1 MSDSDDDYA
10 FFGSPVRE
18 LDEDELRKQKVP
30 RIEDQFAKDKQGRRR
45 FHGAFSG
52 GFSAGYFN
60 SVGSKEGWTPST
72 FVSSRGQRADS
83 KSAKPQDFMDDED
96 LESYGISPQ
105 GIQATSS
112 YDSNDPQKR
121 KRVIDPEGPIPG
133 VPVLEDILKPARET
147 MGMKILQKLGW
158 RPGQGVGPR
167 VKRIEKVKAQKDKQR
182 MYGCQLH
189 SDVGE
194 GDKDEDGDEDV
205 DCDSGVTYAPD
216 DVETLY
222 LPNPKQDQFGLGYK
236 PLDRTPVLGGH
247 INLFDPSPLSMK
259 EKKKKVLIKGQ
270 AFGVGA
276 FEDED
281 EDIYATEDMSNYD
294 FGEEKKD
301 AQKKKM
307 GQNFQSP
314 MTLLGLTEMIEGF
327 KISNKPSQGH
337 KIYPRPNLPKDFSP
351 KHQPRKRRFERKE
364 NEVRGLGRHEMTPEQ
379 RARLLSDK
387 SKTTVEIRS
396 GVKNEVKQSQQQTKG
411 DIHDTSDIDKIYE
424 EFKTAS
430 MKSSEFKPFARN
442 SEKQRRYE
450 LFLRMKERGQ
460 KDRYYLAQPKTM
472 TEWERERE
480 ICEFNRAAQL
490 FQPLTSTM
498 ANRFVTAATSDTG
511 PVLKDGLNTEIPKI
525 ESVTEEIDIDTL
537 GGNVADER
545 VKAAKMNMFGKL
557 TQVTVDWHP
566 DRLLCRRFNVPNP
579 YPESSFVG
587 VRKTTGEKLSIF
599 NVLNAPVED
608 TAGLQSK
615 KSQTFSKSDED
626 DPSEDDDD
634 DDGDSYD
641 DNKPETFGLKV
652 PVDGPPTM
660 DLFKAIFQDSDSESD
675 DEEKNEAE
683 GESDAEMSEV
693 KEENTQSSFQSSSR
707 SSKEGKSNDVNNP
720 VMRSVTELVSSI
732 RGEVN
737 SSVSKE
743 EEVGVKD
750 PKKKVRVSRF
760 EPKEEVKKEEDIP
773 PKHIFI
779 PRKKVSEPIE
789 SQPAKG
795 IFANID
801 FEALN
806 SYRKLDPD
814 TSKAQTDSIS
824 DDGGA
829 KEAIE
834 RKDSDSSIDSEDE
847 YGPPI
852 PSHLKNRNQ
861 MIRSTP
867 VSVTLPKDVATKSAS
882 KNSPWIVKEVKSK
895 SSKKHKHKD
904 KHKHKKEKKKKKK
917 QKEKKKKH
925 RRRSKSDSSTDSS
938 DSD

>member
-83 KSAKPQDFMDDED
+83 KAARPQDFMDDED

-121 KRVIDPEGPIPG
+121 KRVIDPDGPIPG

-167 VKRIEKVKAQKDKQR
+167 VKRLEKVKAQKDKRR
-182 MYGCQLH
+182 MYGCH
-189 SDVGE
+189 FPSDGGD
-194 GDKDEDGDEDV
+194 GDKDEDGDDDA

-294 FGEEKKD
+294 FGEEKKN
-301 AQKKKM
+301 AQKKNTS
-307 GQNFQSP
+307 QNFQSP

-327 KISNKPSQGH
+327 KISTKPSQGH
-337 KIYPRPNLPKDFSP
+337 KIYPRPNLPKDFTP

-387 SKTTVEIRS
+387 SKTTVEFC
-396 GVKNEVKQSQQQTKG
+396 
-411 DIHDTSDIDKIYE
+411 Y
-424 EFKTAS
+424 
-430 MKSSEFKPFARN
+430 
-442 SEKQRRYE
+442 
-450 LFLRMKERGQ
+450 
-460 KDRYYLAQPKTM
+460 RYYLAQPKTM

-525 ESVTEEIDIDTL
+525 EPVNEEIEIDAL

-545 VKAAKMNMFGKL
+545 IKAAKMNMFGKL

-615 KSQTFSKSDED
+615 KSQTKSKADED
-626 DPSEDDDD
+626 DQSEDDDD
-634 DDGDSYD
+634 DDEDNDGYD

-675 DEEKNEAE
+675 DEEKNDAE
-683 GESDAEMSEV
+683 EESDAEMSEV
-693 KEENTQSSFQSSSR
+693 KEENTQRSFQSSSR
-707 SSKEGKSNDVNNP
+707 SSKEVKNNDVNNP
-720 VMRSVTELVSSI
+720 VMRSVTELVSTI

-737 SSVSKE
+737 TGVSKE
-743 EEVGVKD
+743 DEGLKD

-760 EPKEEVKKEEDIP
+760 EPREEVKKEEDVP

-779 PRKKVSEPIE
+779 PRKKAPEPTE

-806 SYRKLDPD
+806 SYRKLDPE
-814 TSKAQTDSIS
+814 TSKEQTDNIS
-824 DDGGA
+824 NDEGSN
-829 KEAIE
+829 EARE
-834 RKDSDSSIDSEDE
+834 KKDSDSSVDSEDE

-867 VSVTLPKDVATKSAS
+867 ASVTLPRDIATKSAN
-882 KNSPWIVKEVKSK
+882 KDSPWIVKEVKSK

-938 DSD
+938 DSE

>member
-1 MSDSDDDYA
+1 MK
-10 FFGSPVRE
+10 FFFQE
-18 LDEDELRKQKVP
+18 
-30 RIEDQFAKDKQGRRR
+30 R
-45 FHGAFSG
+45 FLW
-52 GFSAGYFN
+52 YYKN
-60 SVGSKEGWTPST
+60 LPST
-72 FVSSRGQRADS
+72 VQ
-83 KSAKPQDFMDDED
+83 
-96 LESYGISPQ
+96 SYSVYHLA
-105 GIQATSS
+105 ATHI
-112 YDSNDPQKR
+112 YDS
-121 KRVIDPEGPIPG
+121 VFFSLSLSLIFFC
-133 VPVLEDILKPARET
+133 ILP
-147 MGMKILQKLGW
+147 
-158 RPGQGVGPR
+158 
-167 VKRIEKVKAQKDKQR
+167 
-182 MYGCQLH
+182 C
-189 SDVGE
+189 
-194 GDKDEDGDEDV
+194 
-205 DCDSGVTYAPD
+205 
-216 DVETLY
+216 
-222 LPNPKQDQFGLGYK
+222 
-236 PLDRTPVLGGH
+236 
-247 INLFDPSPLSMK
+247 
-259 EKKKKVLIKGQ
+259 
-270 AFGVGA
+270 
-276 FEDED
+276 
-281 EDIYATEDMSNYD
+281 
-294 FGEEKKD
+294 
-301 AQKKKM
+301 
-307 GQNFQSP
+307 FQ
-314 MTLLGLTEMIEGF
+314 
-327 KISNKPSQGH
+327 
-337 KIYPRPNLPKDFSP
+337 
-351 KHQPRKRRFERKE
+351 
-364 NEVRGLGRHEMTPEQ
+364 
-379 RARLLSDK
+379 
-387 SKTTVEIRS
+387 
-396 GVKNEVKQSQQQTKG
+396 
-411 DIHDTSDIDKIYE
+411 
-424 EFKTAS
+424 
-430 MKSSEFKPFARN
+430 
-442 SEKQRRYE
+442 
-450 LFLRMKERGQ
+450 
-460 KDRYYLAQPKTM
+460 
-472 TEWERERE
+472 
-480 ICEFNRAAQL
+480 
-490 FQPLTSTM
+490 
-498 ANRFVTAATSDTG
+498 
-511 PVLKDGLNTEIPKI
+511 
-525 ESVTEEIDIDTL
+525 
-537 GGNVADER
+537 
-545 VKAAKMNMFGKL
+545 
-557 TQVTVDWHP
+557 
-566 DRLLCRRFNVPNP
+566 
-579 YPESSFVG
+579 
-587 VRKTTGEKLSIF
+587 
-599 NVLNAPVED
+599 
-608 TAGLQSK
+608 
-615 KSQTFSKSDED
+615 
-626 DPSEDDDD
+626 
-634 DDGDSYD
+634 
-641 DNKPETFGLKV
+641 V

-707 SSKEGKSNDVNNP
+707 SSKEGKRNDVNNP